1 MAAYLIVD
9 TKISNPEAYEDYK
22 VQAATIAARF
32 GGVYRARG
40 GALDVIDTE
49 LWSPTRV
56 VIIEFPDMA
65 SARGFIDAPDYQPL
79 KAIRHASAQSTLFV
93 LEGI

>member
-9 TKISNPEAYEDYK
+9 TKISNPEAYEEYK
-22 VQAATIAARF
+22 ALAAPIAAKF

-40 GALDVIDTE
+40 GELHIAEAD
-49 LWSPTRV
+49 LWSPTRL

-65 SARGFIDAPDYQPL
+65 SARSFVDAPEYQPV
-79 KAIRHASAQSTLFV
+79 KAIRQANADCTLV
-93 LEGI
+93 LLDGV

>member
-22 VQAATIAARF
+22 VQAAPIAARF